1 MKKRVG
7 LYFGSF
13 DPVHIGHLIIA
24 NYMVHYTDLD
34 EVWFVVTPL
43 NPLKKDRNL
52 IEDHHRLQMVHLAI
66 RKNESLKASDV
77 EFDLP
82 KPNYTVN
89 TLKILQEQHPDF
101 NFSLIMGEDN
111 LRNFL
116 LWKDYEKITRN
127 YPILVYPR
135 DLTDGESRTEDDT
148 YIPPELAGADIT
160 VCDAPL
166 MKISST
172 FIRQAIRD
180 EKDVRYL
187 IPDEVVNYISNN
199 YFYENTSE

>member
-1 MKKRVG
+1 MKKQIG

-52 IEDHHRLQMVHLAI
+52 IADHHRIQMVHLAI
-66 RKNESLKASDV
+66 RRNESLRASDI

-89 TLKILQEQHPDF
+89 TLERLEELHTDMV
-101 NFSLIMGEDN
+101 FSLIMGEDN
-111 LRNFL
+111 LRNFTR
-116 LWKDYEKITRN
+116 WKDFEKIARN
-127 YPILVYPR
+127 YPIMVYPR
-135 DLTDGESRTEDDT
+135 DLTEGEKDIRDNL
-148 YIPPELAGADIT
+148 PPELSEADIT

-187 IPDEVVNYISNN
+187 LPDEVVNYISNN
-199 YFYENTSE
+199 YFYERTPE